1 MKSTFK
7 IGLLIFVVAVCAL
20 GFLFSP
26 NDPFHVDMAHR
37 FLGSSL
43 QYPFGTDHM
52 GRCILSRLLEGGK
65 VTVGVVLLGS
75 AIVFVL
81 GMILGILAGQVKSGK
96 GIVMESFLNAVTALP
111 PVAYLIVFIGAW
123 GNGVFTMVFAVT
135 ISLLLRLIKLV
146 KTETEIELS
155 KAYVL
160 CAVASGVSKPNLLF
174 YHIAPNVMRDA
185 IHYICL
191 SCADMI
197 VIITGF
203 SFIGLGLGD
212 NVIDWGMMVSEAR
225 GFLILKPEVMLYPVG
240 AILLCTLAFNLL
252 AREIE
257 KKGDAHA

>member
-1 MKSTFK
+1 MKSTLK
-7 IGLLIFVVAVCAL
+7 MGGLLFVIAVCAL

-26 NDPFHVDMAHR
+26 NDPFHVDMAKR
-37 FLGSSL
+37 FSESSL
-43 QYPFGTDHM
+43 QYPLGTDHM

-75 AIVFVL
+75 AIVFIL

-96 GIVMESFLNAVTALP
+96 GILMESLLNAVTALP

-135 ISLLLRLIKLV
+135 ISLLLRLIKLI
-146 KTETEIELS
+146 KTETAIELA

-160 CAVASGVSKPNLLF
+160 CAVASGVSKPSLLF

-240 AILLCTLAFNLL
+240 AILLCTLSFNLL

>member
-1 MKSTFK
+1 MKSTLK
-7 IGLLIFVVAVCAL
+7 VGGLLFVIAVCGL

-26 NDPFHVDMAHR
+26 NDPFHVDMAKR
-37 FLGSSL
+37 FSGSSL
-43 QYPFGTDHM
+43 QYPLGTDHM

-75 AIVFVL
+75 AIVFIL

-96 GIVMESFLNAVTALP
+96 GILMESFLNAVTALP

-135 ISLLLRLIKLV
+135 ISLLLRLIKLI
-146 KTETEIELS
+146 KTETAIELS
-155 KAYVL
+155 KAYAL

-174 YHIAPNVMRDA
+174 YHVAPNVMRDA

-225 GFLILKPEVMLYPVG
+225 GFLIMKPEVMLYPVG
-240 AILLCTLAFNLL
+240 AILLCTLSFNLL